1 MAQVEEAQVG
11 AVWRA
16 VDIVCDAP
24 TLLIL
29 ECAWLG
35 GRRFDVFQK
44 TTGLLKTVISRR
56 LKLLVEKGI
65 FCRHQYCERPAR
77 FEYRFTEM
85 GLDLFPVALMMLRW
99 EQKWSDQTNRIRV
112 ALKHTTCGK
121 ITESGC
127 SCTACGAEIIAQDVV
142 RRAGPGANAPKG
154 DYAKRRRQAGLSSSK
169 QGPTVLFEDISDIFG
184 DRWAALVVRAAF
196 MGERRYDGFLK
207 TTGAS
212 TNILTDRLNRL
223 VEQSLFTREA
233 YQTNPDRHEYRLT
246 EKAIDI
252 YPILL
257 FLLDWGERWFANDLG
272 PSVLLTHKP
281 CGAALVPVPSCSH
294 CGEPLTRQN
303 VELITL

>member
-1 MAQVEEAQVG
+1 MAQVGEAQVG

-16 VDIVCDAP
+16 FDIVCDAP

-29 ECAWLG
+29 ECAWIG
-35 GRRFDVFQK
+35 GRRFDEFQK

-65 FCRHQYCERPAR
+65 FFRHQYCERPAR

-85 GLDLFPVALMMLRW
+85 GLDLFPIALMMLRW
-99 EQKWSDQTNRIRV
+99 EQKWSDQTNRIEIE
-112 ALKHTTCGK
+112 LKHTACGNA
-121 ITESGC
+121 ITPVC
-127 SCTACGAEIIAQDVV
+127 SCKKCGEEITAQDVE
-142 RRAGPGANAPKG
+142 RLDGPGANAPRG
-154 DYAKRRRQAGLSSSK
+154 DYSKRRRQAGLSKSK
-169 QGPTVLFEDISDIFG
+169 QGPTILFEDISDIFG
-184 DRWAALVVRAAF
+184 DRWAALVIRAAF
-196 MGERRYDGFLK
+196 MGDRRYDGFLK
-207 TTGAS
+207 ATGAS

-223 VEQSLFTREA
+223 VEQGLFTREV

-272 PSVLLTHKP
+272 PSVLLKHKP
-281 CGAALVPVPSCSH
+281 CGAVISPVPSCSH
-294 CGEPLTRQN
+294 CGQALTRHTI
-303 VELITL
+303 ELTAQ